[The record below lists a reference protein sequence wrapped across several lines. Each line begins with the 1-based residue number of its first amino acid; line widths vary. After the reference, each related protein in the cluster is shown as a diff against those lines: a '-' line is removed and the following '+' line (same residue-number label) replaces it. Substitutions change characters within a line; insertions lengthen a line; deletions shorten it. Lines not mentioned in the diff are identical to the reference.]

1 MPKKKI
7 EKKEVKQELKSIK
20 EQSSSSLTKN
30 SIEKKSDQ
38 IKSSYSD
45 DWSEPLKPS
54 SYSFTQPLDDHFDLL
69 DD

>member
-45 DWSEPLKPS
+45 DWS
-54 SYSFTQPLDDHFDLL
+54 
-69 DD
+69 

>member
-30 SIEKKSDQ
+30 SKEKKSDQ

-45 DWSEPLKPS
+45 DWS
-54 SYSFTQPLDDHFDLL
+54 
-69 DD
+69 